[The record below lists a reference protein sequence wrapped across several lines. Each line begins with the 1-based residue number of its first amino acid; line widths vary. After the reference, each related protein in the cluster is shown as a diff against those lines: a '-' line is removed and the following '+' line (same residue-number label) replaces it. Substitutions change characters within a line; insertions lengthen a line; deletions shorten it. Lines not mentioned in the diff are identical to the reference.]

1 MTPPSAAGRL
11 PHTPPNAAPD
21 GPPYIRK
28 GPRHR
33 ARLFVTCVVDQL
45 FPEVGV
51 AAVRVLRAL
60 GDEVEFDPD
69 QTCCGQPAFNS
80 GYWDEARTVAR
91 RLLGQYDDSAPVVIP
106 SGSCAAMIRNYY
118 AELFA
123 DDPVNLARARR
134 LRRRVYEFTEYVA
147 EFFDT
152 DQIASVLDDSP
163 DGGESE
169 PVSVAFHEACHAKR
183 ELGVDAQPKA
193 ILDALPG
200 VRRADLPQAEVC
212 CGFGGT
218 FSVKYPDISG
228 AMLRDKL
235 DGIEASGADLATACD
250 ASCLMHIRG
259 GLRRRESR
267 VQTAHIAELIARNLR
282 EGSR

>member
-1 MTPPSAAGRL
+1 MNPAPAAGL
-11 PHTPPNAAPD
+11 FSTTSDDAP
-21 GPPYIRK
+21 GVHPYIRK
-28 GPRHR
+28 GSRPR
-33 ARLFVTCVVDQL
+33 ARIFVTCVVDQL

-60 GDEVEFDPD
+60 GDEVEFDPE
-69 QTCCGQPAFNS
+69 QTCCGQPAFNT
-80 GYWDEARTVAR
+80 GYWNEARDVAR
-91 RLLGQYDDSAPVVIP
+91 RLLGQYDDSAPVVVP

-123 DDPVNLARARR
+123 GDPVNLARARR
-134 LRRRVYEFTEYVA
+134 LARRVYEFTEYVA
-147 EFFDT
+147 EFFAP
-152 DQIASVLDDSP
+152 DQLAAALADPPP
-163 DGGESE
+163 DAET
-169 PVSVAFHEACHAKR
+169 VSVAFHEACHAKR

-200 VRRADLPQAEVC
+200 VDRVDLPQSEVC

-235 DGIEASGADLATACD
+235 DRIAESGADLATACD

-259 GLRRRESR
+259 GLRRRESP
-267 VQTAHIAELIARNLR
+267 VQTAHIAELIAQNLR
-282 EGSR
+282 ESSR

>member
-1 MTPPSAAGRL
+1 MTPPRAAAGR
-11 PHTPPNAAPD
+11 PPSDSPARDDAL
-21 GPPYIRK
+21 PYIRK
-28 GPRHR
+28 ADAPR

-45 FPEVGV
+45 FPEAGV
-51 AAVRVLRAL
+51 AVVRVLRAL
-60 GDEVEFDPD
+60 GARVEFDPD

-80 GYWDEARTVAR
+80 GYWDEARPIAR

-134 LRRRVYEFTEYVA
+134 LRPRVYEFTEYLA
-147 EFFDT
+147 AFFDS
-152 DQIASVLDDSP
+152 DRIAAILAPAP
-163 DGGESE
+163 DGE
-169 PVSVAFHEACHAKR
+169 PVVSAAFHEACHAKR
-183 ELGVDAQPKA
+183 ELGIDAQPKA

-200 VRRADLPQAEVC
+200 VDRVDLPQAEVC

-235 DGIEASGADLATACD
+235 DSIEASGADVATACD
-250 ASCLMHIRG
+250 SSCLMHIRG
-259 GLRRRESR
+259 GLRRRGSEI
-267 VQTAHIAELIARNLR
+267 QTAHVAELIARNLR

>member
-11 PHTPPNAAPD
+11 PRASDDAPD
-21 GPPYIRK
+21 FPPYIRRAVAA
-28 GPRHR
+28 PRV
-33 ARLFVTCVVDQL
+33 RLFVTCVVDQL

-134 LRRRVYEFTEYVA
+134 LRRRVYEFTEYIA
-147 EFFDT
+147 ETFDP
-152 DQIASVLDDSP
+152 DRIAAALADPPNES
-163 DGGESE
+163 ESE
-169 PVSVAFHEACHAKR
+169 PISVAFHEACHAKR

-193 ILDALPG
+193 ILDALPS

-235 DGIEASGADLATACD
+235 DGIEASGADMATACD